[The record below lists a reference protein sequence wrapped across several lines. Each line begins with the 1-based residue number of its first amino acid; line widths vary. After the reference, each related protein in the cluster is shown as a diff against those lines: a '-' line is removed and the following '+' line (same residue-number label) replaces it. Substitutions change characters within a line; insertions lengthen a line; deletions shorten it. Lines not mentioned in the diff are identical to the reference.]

1 MLTKDNFTEEHIREL
16 QKQSKCDPSILERT
30 IFAFG
35 LLEALTKAG
44 MPFIFKGGSSL
55 MLLLE
60 HPRRLSTDIDIL
72 VEPGIDFEDYL
83 NAAARIFPFVRREE
97 QPRAKRSGIEK
108 RHFKFSY
115 RSPMTGKELCILLD
129 VVFAANPYPHLIRR
143 SIDND
148 LLYTEGEP
156 LTVQLPSINCVLGDK
171 LTAFAPHTTG
181 IRFGIGKNMEI
192 VKQFYDVATLLN
204 KFTDFDE
211 AAESYRKVVQEE
223 IAYRGGNITEENA
236 LRDTL
241 DAALCIASRGKVQPD
256 EYTLYVKAIRDLRD
270 HIYAERYTPEVAAR
284 QAPRVLYAAACL
296 LKHVTFQNISDP
308 SEYLRAQYKRQAFM
322 PMKYLKRIDPLAYA
336 FTIQADRL
344 LHKES

>member
-204 KFTDFDE
+204 EFTDFDE
-211 AAESYRKVVQEE
+211 M
-223 IAYRGGNITEENA
+223 
-236 LRDTL
+236 
-241 DAALCIASRGKVQPD
+241 LCATRWMQLFASHHGARCSRTNTRFMSRLSVICVIISMPSAIRQKSRPGKRRAS
-256 EYTLYVKAIRDLRD
+256 YTLL
-270 HIYAERYTPEVAAR
+270 
-284 QAPRVLYAAACL
+284 
-296 LKHVTFQNISDP
+296 
-308 SEYLRAQYKRQAFM
+308 
-322 PMKYLKRIDPLAYA
+322 LAY
-336 FTIQADRL
+336 
-344 LHKES
+344 